1 MASLSIIRLIST
13 RLPLRK
19 LLVNHS
25 ALNKKSSTLLLD
37 YFAHRQ
43 QQQIAFFGNASVDT
57 WRFGINELTGK
68 NHIAQVRQLSNDSRV
83 EEASALVYD
92 GTMNQMVS
100 RVKQFSLFT
109 SAAILFSQP
118 FMWGE
123 LAALNNV
130 ILQSVLCGGLSFF
143 MLGTPILIHRM
154 TMKYVLNM
162 TLDRETKTFEVT
174 TYSIILRKKKMQF
187 TQSDITI
194 PPTPLPFT
202 TIYAK
207 GKPLFLCPD
216 GWKSRFAYD
225 HLMLL
230 DRDTL
235 KSGIDW
241 SKLKAQ

>member
-1 MASLSIIRLIST
+1 M

-19 LLVNHS
+19 LIANHS
-25 ALNKKSSTLLLD
+25 AVDKKSSTLFLN
-37 YFAHRQ
+37 YFAHQQQ
-43 QQQIAFFGNASVDT
+43 QQQIAFFGKASVDT
-57 WRFGINELTGK
+57 WRFGKNELAAK
-68 NHIAQVRQLSNDSRV
+68 NHVAKVRQLSNDSRV
-83 EEASALVYD
+83 QEASVYD

-130 ILQSVLCGGLSFF
+130 LLQSVLCGGLSFF
-143 MLGTPILIHRM
+143 MLATPIFIHRL

-162 TLDRETKTFEVT
+162 TLDPETRTFEVT

-230 DRDTL
+230 DRDAL
-235 KSGIDW
+235 KGAIDW